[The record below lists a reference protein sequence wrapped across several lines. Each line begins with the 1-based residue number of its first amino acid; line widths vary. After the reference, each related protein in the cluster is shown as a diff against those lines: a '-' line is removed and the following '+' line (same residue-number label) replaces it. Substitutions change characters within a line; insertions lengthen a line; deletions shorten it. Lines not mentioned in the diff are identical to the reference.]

1 LADMLYTVK
10 EVAAILKVNKNA
22 VYDLIR
28 KGHLKALKLGSLKV
42 TYFEL
47 VRFLKEYNGKD
58 MSDLDNIRDLSFE
71 EAS

>member
-1 LADMLYTVK
+1 MADMLYTVK

-22 VYDLIR
+22 IYDLIR

-47 VRFLKEYNGKD
+47 ERFLEKYNGKD
-58 MSDLDNIRDLSFE
+58 MSDLDNIKELEFE